1 MHRSRGAINLL
12 WQQRLASSALSGGA
26 VANNTKRVVPILQ
39 MHSASSPPPPAMEV
53 NANKFYYYTVGQ
65 KIKKVQAKKNSRN
78 QINQFHEIF
87 FDQIPFFKNL
97 KLPKMQFH
105 KKKCFDLFDFTSFF
119 ASTIF

>member
-53 NANKFYYYTVGQ
+53 RYAPHCTCEDVYQ
-65 KIKKVQAKKNSRN
+65 KS
-78 QINQFHEIF
+78 F
-87 FDQIPFFKNL
+87 
-97 KLPKMQFH
+97 MQS
-105 KKKCFDLFDFTSFF
+105 KWY
-119 ASTIF
+119 